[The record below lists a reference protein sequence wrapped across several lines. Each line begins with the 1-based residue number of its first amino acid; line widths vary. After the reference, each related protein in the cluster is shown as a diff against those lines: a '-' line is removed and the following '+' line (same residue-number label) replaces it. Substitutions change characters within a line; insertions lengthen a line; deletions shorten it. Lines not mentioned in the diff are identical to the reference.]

1 MKLYLLVVR
10 SYLYKFKFNIIIW
23 EKPLFLIENLSK
35 TCLPNGHWEGFEND
49 RQAGYTD
56 FKMCYTARVLGDV
69 NYQVIL
75 DGSLTVFVIYSTYFL
90 F

>member
-1 MKLYLLVVR
+1 MLDLICINLNLILLYGKNR
-10 SYLYKFKFNIIIW
+10 C
-23 EKPLFLIENLSK
+23 FLIENLSK

-75 DGSLTVFVIYSTYFL
+75 DGSFTIFVIYSTYFL